1 MSNIVSDIKEIFE
14 FYPEV
19 FNYEFPNHPLA
30 DKMDNDYVDDFF
42 EVLKEIGENPKDYQF
57 KFAYGFDSW
66 DKTPCVGFV
75 NDNLTGSFVDGLLFG
90 FLFSLEDNQVFGK
103 LAVCYN
109 QFKTDDE
116 KIKYAN
122 IYKSKLENI
131 PDDFNKE
138 SKFYQA
144 GDILYK
150 TYNLDNLDENEFRS
164 DFNYIVS
171 AYNKLMSVYRELFE

>member
-1 MSNIVSDIKEIFE
+1 MFNVVSDIKEIFE
-14 FYPEV
+14 IYPEV
-19 FNYEFPNHPLA
+19 FNYKFPNHPLV
-30 DKMDNDYVDDFF
+30 DKMDNDYIHDFF
-42 EVLKEIGENPKDYQF
+42 NVLKEIGENPDDYQF

-75 NDNLTGSFVDGLLFG
+75 NENLTGSFVDGLLFG

-109 QFKTDDE
+109 QFDTDDE

-122 IYKSKLENI
+122 IYRSNLDNI
-131 PDDFNKE
+131 PEDFNIP

-144 GDILYK
+144 GDIIYK
-150 TYNLDNLDENEFRS
+150 TYNIDDLDENEFIS
-164 DFNYIVS
+164 DFNYIIS
-171 AYNKLMSVYRELFE
+171 AYNKLMPVYKELFD